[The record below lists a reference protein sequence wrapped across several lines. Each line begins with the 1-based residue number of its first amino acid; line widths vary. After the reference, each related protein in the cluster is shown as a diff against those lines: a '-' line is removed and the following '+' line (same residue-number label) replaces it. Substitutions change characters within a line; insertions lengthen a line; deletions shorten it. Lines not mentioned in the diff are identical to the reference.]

1 MGLFDWLLGKGKK
14 EPETAEE
21 APAGGSAPFK
31 ISHKF
36 SPLRLKAHQ
45 DAKVNMTVKI
55 RNISGSKQLVSA
67 DIILPKGKKIGFDVT
82 YMSKHHE
89 ERLGELE
96 DGESKSFPVTIHGG
110 PVTTRG
116 EVPVKITAYAHYLN
130 YRKVLEETSKTAKLR
145 VI

>member
-1 MGLFDWLLGKGKK
+1 MGLLDWLLGKGKK
-14 EPETAEE
+14 EKSAEE

-31 ISHKF
+31 ISYKF
-36 SPLRLKAHQ
+36 SPLRLKAHR
-45 DAKVNMTVKI
+45 DSKVNMTVKVV
-55 RNISGSKQLVSA
+55 NVSGSKQLVSA
-67 DIILPKGKKIGFDVT
+67 DVILPKGKKIGFDVT
-82 YMSKHHE
+82 YMNKHQE

-96 DGESKSFPVTIHGG
+96 DGEGKSFPVTIHGG
-110 PVTTRG
+110 PVTNRG

>member
-1 MGLFDWLLGKGKK
+1 MGLLDWVLGKGKK
-14 EPETAEE
+14 KKTAKE
-21 APAGGSAPFK
+21 APAGGSVPFK

-45 DAKVNMTVKI
+45 DSKVDMTVKVV
-55 RNISGSKQLVSA
+55 NVSGSKQLVSS
-67 DIILPKGKKIGFDVT
+67 DVILPKGKKVGFDVT
-82 YMSKHHE
+82 YMNKHHE

-96 DGESKSFPVTIHGG
+96 DGESKSFTITIHGG
-110 PVTTRG
+110 PVTARG

-145 VI
+145 II